1 LNIKAG
7 NACGRAQLVPGVM
20 YGRDYAPKALQ
31 FEYLPLHRA
40 VLKAKHQPIE
50 SLLAVE
56 GEAEP
61 HKGVGS

>member
-1 LNIKAG
+1 
-7 NACGRAQLVPGVM
+7 M